1 MIRYEN
7 SLYIYLSLRSHHHW
21 GVTLDSK
28 RSASSLKDKIEIAT
42 NILIVLIMLLL
53 GGSYLK
59 TRLGHSS
66 DVGLTIGNK
75 LEPPKGYNWRE
86 HGQTLVVAVRKGCTY
101 CERSYPFYRRLE
113 SLEHGNHLKAHMLMV
128 MPDDPSSGAALL
140 AEQGITSQ
148 SIGNIPLSS
157 IKVSGTPTLLLVDAN
172 GRLLQRWV
180 GELDA
185 SNTEAVLAKLLR

>member
-1 MIRYEN
+1 
-7 SLYIYLSLRSHHHW
+7 
-21 GVTLDSK
+21 
-28 RSASSLKDKIEIAT
+28 
-42 NILIVLIMLLL
+42 
-53 GGSYLK
+53 
-59 TRLGHSS
+59 
-66 DVGLTIGNK
+66 
-75 LEPPKGYNWRE
+75 
-86 HGQTLVVAVRKGCTY
+86 
-101 CERSYPFYRRLE
+101 
-113 SLEHGNHLKAHMLMV
+113 MLMV